1 MAILATF
8 ILHAKPSQMN
18 PYILF
23 PVVWIVA
30 NSVYSITMYIFL
42 KDRLFKEKYVTILR
56 VSLISLWIISLLGIG
71 IACVLFG

>member
-1 MAILATF
+1 
-8 ILHAKPSQMN
+8 MN
-18 PYILF
+18 PYVLF

-56 VSLISLWIISLLGIG
+56 VSLVSLWIISLLGIG
-71 IACVLFG
+71 IAFVLFG